1 MAHEAT
7 RRNDIP
13 LNQALPA
20 TLGKVVQANLVAGE
34 TILVQLKGAFNE
46 ALVCTSRRVMIA
58 KSGFMTGQM
67 FGSDVFQVPYGNIT
81 SAEVK
86 YGIMSGYFQVSAG
99 GVQNTVKSYWSTG
112 RESSPRKA
120 PNCVS
125 LDSKPQAASFRAA
138 CAFIMKRIEQS
149 RQAAEPPSARSET
162 DIAASLERLWKL
174 KTEGAI
180 DRTEYEA
187 AKGRLLGN

>member
-1 MAHEAT
+1 M
-7 RRNDIP
+7 
-13 LNQALPA
+13 
-20 TLGKVVQANLVAGE
+20 AGE

-125 LDSKPQAASFRAA
+125 LELQTAGGQLSRRVRLHHEAHRAV
-138 CAFIMKRIEQS
+138 
-149 RQAAEPPSARSET
+149 SAGCRAT
-162 DIAASLERLWKL
+162 VRPF
-174 KTEGAI
+174 
-180 DRTEYEA
+180 
-187 AKGRLLGN
+187 